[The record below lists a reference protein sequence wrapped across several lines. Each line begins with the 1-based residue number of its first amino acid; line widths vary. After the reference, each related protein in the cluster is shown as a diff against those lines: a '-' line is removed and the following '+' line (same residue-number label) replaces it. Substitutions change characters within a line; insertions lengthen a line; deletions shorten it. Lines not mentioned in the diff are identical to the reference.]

1 MAFIRDNYIHSGVMA
16 CQYIQIRSRTMSK
29 VHIVFRPKAFRDLNL
44 THSSFSCLHDSVIFI
59 YAGQQVLLGESTY
72 QEGRLEVDLIS
83 RNTPITIL
91 DFMTVLHIYRRSLE
105 ANILYIIFLPLRV
118 CHNVE
123 FLLNSILLIYLLT
136 LPCELLLDNFYKIPY
151 IKNISML

>member
-1 MAFIRDNYIHSGVMA
+1 
-16 CQYIQIRSRTMSK
+16 MSK

-44 THSSFSCLHDSVIFI
+44 TIHIHSSFSC
-59 YAGQQVLLGESTY
+59 LLGESTY

-91 DFMTVLHIYRRSLE
+91 DFTAVLHIYRRSLE

-136 LPCELLLDNFYKIPY
+136 LPCELLLDNF
-151 IKNISML
+151 